1 MSEAIKDWKY
11 LMAAVYATICIFDF
25 IVVPIWIGLSRT
37 QIELGLDPQLLVDLD
52 PAVQIQMIKAMTF
65 QHEPFTLKGAGLFH
79 VAFGALLT
87 GSAITGKK

>member
-1 MSEAIKDWKY
+1 MSKALKDWKY
-11 LMAAVYATICIFDF
+11 LMAGVYAAICIFDF